1 MKTASSREAERA
13 MDDRR
18 EHDSVNVS
26 NIYTNAGGSKPRR
39 NSFTFDGWEPKM
51 DNIIPLLKPKK
62 CLLKQG

>member
-26 NIYTNAGGSKPRR
+26 NIYTNAGGSKPLAIR
-39 NSFTFDGWEPKM
+39 
-51 DNIIPLLKPKK
+51 LLLMAGSQRWTTLFPY
-62 CLLKQG
+62 